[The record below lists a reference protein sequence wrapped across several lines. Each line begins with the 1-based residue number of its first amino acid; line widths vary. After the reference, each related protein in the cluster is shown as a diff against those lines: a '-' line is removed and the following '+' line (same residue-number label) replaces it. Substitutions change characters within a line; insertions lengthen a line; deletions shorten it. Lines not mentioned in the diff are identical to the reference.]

1 MRVEPTGGV
10 HVSCGLMGSGQGYE
24 TTLAQCAAEGLG
36 ARLDDIRVDLGH
48 TDIAPY
54 GMGSRGAR
62 GGTAGGGVV
71 LLAARRLKAK
81 VLAIAASLL
90 GLNSPKHSNS
100 QTVRS
105 LRFVDGAWKATGLTL
120 ATIARTAHLDP
131 LKLPAGMEPGTAC
144 NARLRSTA
152 DDLLPTLPMPARSRS
167 TARPAR

>member
-1 MRVEPTGGV
+1 
-10 HVSCGLMGSGQGYE
+10 MGSGQGYE

-81 VLAIAASLL
+81 VLTIAASLL
-90 GLNSPKHSNS
+90 GLNSPEALEMSNS
-100 QTVRS
+100 EVV
-105 LRFVDGAWKATGLTL
+105 RFVDGAWVATGLTL
-120 ATIARTAHLDP
+120 AAIARTAHLDP
-131 LKLPAGMEPGTAC
+131 LKLPAGMEPGLTPHVC
-144 NARLRSTA
+144 LRSSA
-152 DDLLPTLPMPARSRS
+152 DDYTPTQPTSCEVEIDRETGAITIRRSGR
-167 TARPAR
+167 A